1 MVAKAKRLLSLWGL
15 SARMDLQWFTQDTF
29 ICIMCIVSDIV
40 ANIASI
46 SGIFLLSVR
55 FQGVGGLS
63 ADEVLFMLGFYTMAD
78 GLTYMFGSF
87 NISHISRRI
96 GRGQLDHML
105 IQPLPLWM
113 QLVTGGFVPI
123 SGHSTFVCGAV
134 LTAVAAIRL
143 RLAVTPVW
151 FVLLLVYLL
160 ARTAIV
166 IGANYLVGSAA
177 FYKPVACEEI
187 SSLTNDLFTSLGRF
201 PLSGMPQWLVGILVT
216 VLPVGLTAW
225 LPSLVLLG
233 QLNAPLAMLLP
244 LLIGVMLMSLATFA
258 FQKGMK
264 HYVTY
269 GSNRYRDMGHRG

>member
-1 MVAKAKRLLSLWGL
+1 
-15 SARMDLQWFTQDTF
+15 MDLQWFTQDTF
-29 ICIMCIVSDIV
+29 TCIMCIISDIV

-55 FQGVGGLS
+55 FEGVGGLS
-63 ADEVLFMLGFYTMAD
+63 ADAVLFMLGFYTMAD

-87 NISHISRRI
+87 STSHISRRI
-96 GRGQLDHML
+96 SRGQLDHML

-113 QLVTGGFVPI
+113 QLITGGFVPV
-123 SGHSTFVCGAV
+123 SGHSTFVCGAA
-134 LTAVAAIRL
+134 LTAVAATRL
-143 RLAVTPVW
+143 RLAVSPLW
-151 FVLLLVYLL
+151 LALLLVYLL

-166 IGANYLVGSAA
+166 IGINYLAGSAA
-177 FYKPVACEEI
+177 FYNPVACEEI
-187 SSLTNDLFTSLGRF
+187 SSLTNDLFVSLGRF
-201 PLSGMPQWLVGILVT
+201 PLSGMPGWLTGILVT

-233 QLNAPLAMLLP
+233 QLHAPLAMLLP
-244 LLIGVMLMSLATFA
+244 VLAGITLMSLATFA

-269 GSNRYRDMGHRG
+269 GSTRYRDMGHRG